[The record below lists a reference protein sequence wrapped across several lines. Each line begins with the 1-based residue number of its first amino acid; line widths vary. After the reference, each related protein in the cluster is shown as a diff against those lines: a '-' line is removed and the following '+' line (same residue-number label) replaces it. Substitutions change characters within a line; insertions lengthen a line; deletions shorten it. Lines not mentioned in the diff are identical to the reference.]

1 MQPENLE
8 PGPVMDELGKQVQ
21 NTNVAALMALHCFQL
36 RNSIILIDPYLEF
49 WVKPRSTIW
58 LLCFVLEEYDDDR

>member
-49 WVKPRSTIW
+49 WVKPRSTI
-58 LLCFVLEEYDDDR
+58 